1 MKNGFCI
8 TDFSDES
15 SKLSSAQLPELEN
28 KTDVCATDKDG
39 DSLSKTKESI
49 SEDERELINL
59 EEEED
64 SSLDNENSLSA
75 NTLGIAIFET
85 AIGEE
90 KNMKVDEE
98 SNEVSIA
105 TPNQP
110 IIHEEESKEVN
121 NVTSNQPVIHEES
134 KEVNNVTS
142 NQPTT
147 NEETHRD
154 DNLESSPIETNISKV
169 EEPKVD
175 SSELNELYKPRDSL
189 EIQCHDVTDSI
200 LQNKQQE
207 GGEKPVKNKRA
218 HRHIRTKRTHTLAID
233 SVSSPRISEATGSSP
248 SARRNSGSLPGYSET
263 NSLQSRNSRSLSSGY
278 IAQHP
283 IPAQFNDDPWITEPS
298 DAEKPKFIQPAPEN
312 LIQERSSRSEAER
325 IPTPKPNTGES
336 TLQETPQQ
344 TMLPTQIPEIAE
356 VQEDLHNRQSDS
368 SDSALHS
375 VESGRS
381 SPVIVPS
388 GTVSIKPIRNIK
400 AISKN
405 ESIPPPPV
413 TLPPPPPISPPPPPV
428 TLPPPIISPP
438 QSNDNSLSSPSPS
451 HPSSPPPAT
460 SSSPFSSP
468 APLPRDAMSSEESM
482 PRQLEV
488 PTAPEVLEHLPTSQ
502 DGDSHPVA
510 IISPLD
516 SPLPFPDSP
525 PPLESIPLST
535 SVLSLPLS
543 YLETASPTQADN
555 QEGCTPQT
563 VSNLTVDTNVAQAP
577 TREKSSSPTV
587 IPTLYIPKITA
598 IKKR

>member
-1 MKNGFCI
+1 MLSEYPRYSLMKNGFCI

-75 NTLGIAIFET
+75 NTLGFAIFET

-110 IIHEEESKEVN
+110 VIHEEEEYDEVDN
-121 NVTSNQPVIHEES
+121 MISNQPVIHEES

-381 SPVIVPS
+381 SPAIVPS

-543 YLETASPTQADN
+543 HLETASPTQADN
-555 QEGCTPQT
+555 Q
-563 VSNLTVDTNVAQAP
+563 
-577 TREKSSSPTV
+577 
-587 IPTLYIPKITA
+587 
-598 IKKR
+598 

>member
-64 SSLDNENSLSA
+64 SSLDNDNSLSA
-75 NTLGIAIFET
+75 NTLGFAIFET

-110 IIHEEESKEVN
+110 IIHEEEEYDEVDN
-121 NVTSNQPVIHEES
+121 MISNQPVIQEEES

-543 YLETASPTQADN
+543 HLETASPTQADG
-555 QEGCTPQT
+555 Q
-563 VSNLTVDTNVAQAP
+563 
-577 TREKSSSPTV
+577 
-587 IPTLYIPKITA
+587 
-598 IKKR
+598 

>member
-75 NTLGIAIFET
+75 NTLGFAIFET

-110 IIHEEESKEVN
+110 VIHEEEEYDEVDN
-121 NVTSNQPVIHEES
+121 MISNQPVIHEES

-381 SPVIVPS
+381 SPAIVPS

-543 YLETASPTQADN
+543 HLETASPTQADN
-555 QEGCTPQT
+555 Q
-563 VSNLTVDTNVAQAP
+563 
-577 TREKSSSPTV
+577 
-587 IPTLYIPKITA
+587 
-598 IKKR
+598 

>member
-64 SSLDNENSLSA
+64 SSLDNDNSLSA
-75 NTLGIAIFET
+75 NTLGFAIFET

-110 IIHEEESKEVN
+110 IIHEEEEYDEVDN
-121 NVTSNQPVIHEES
+121 MISNQPIIQEEES

-543 YLETASPTQADN
+543 HLETASPTQADG
-555 QEGCTPQT
+555 Q
-563 VSNLTVDTNVAQAP
+563 
-577 TREKSSSPTV
+577 
-587 IPTLYIPKITA
+587 
-598 IKKR
+598 

>member
-49 SEDERELINL
+49 PHDERELINL
-59 EEEED
+59 EAEEH

-75 NTLGIAIFET
+75 NTLGFAIFET

-110 IIHEEESKEVN
+110 IIHEEEEYDEVDNMISNQPVIQEEESKEVN
-121 NVTSNQPVIHEES
+121 NVTSNQPVIHEESKEVNNVTSNQPIIQEEES

-451 HPSSPPPAT
+451 PSHPSSPPPAT

-543 YLETASPTQADN
+543 HLETASPTQADD
-555 QEGCTPQT
+555 Q
-563 VSNLTVDTNVAQAP
+563 
-577 TREKSSSPTV
+577 
-587 IPTLYIPKITA
+587 
-598 IKKR
+598 

>member
-555 QEGCTPQT
+555 Q
-563 VSNLTVDTNVAQAP
+563 
-577 TREKSSSPTV
+577 
-587 IPTLYIPKITA
+587 
-598 IKKR
+598 

>member
-75 NTLGIAIFET
+75 NTLGFAIFET

-110 IIHEEESKEVN
+110 IIHEEEEYDEVDN
-121 NVTSNQPVIHEES
+121 MISNQPVIQEEES

-142 NQPTT
+142 NQPTA

-263 NSLQSRNSRSLSSGY
+263 NSLQSRDSRSLSSGY

-543 YLETASPTQADN
+543 HLETASPTQADD
-555 QEGCTPQT
+555 Q
-563 VSNLTVDTNVAQAP
+563 
-577 TREKSSSPTV
+577 
-587 IPTLYIPKITA
+587 
-598 IKKR
+598 